1 MIKARITGYPSEVT
15 QATQDLTKCFDV
27 IKVSNQNKDRNSSF
41 VRVYVDL
48 KLKEIE
54 SHE

>member
-15 QATQDLTKCFDV
+15 QATKDLNKCFDV
-27 IKVSNQNKDRNSSF
+27 LKVSNQNKDRNSSF

-48 KLKEIE
+48 KLKEE
-54 SHE
+54 NCHD

>member
-1 MIKARITGYPSEVT
+1 MIKAKITGCPLEIT
-15 QATQDLTKCFDV
+15 QATKDLAKCFNV
-27 IKVSNQNKDRNSSF
+27 VKVSNQNKDRNSSY

-48 KLKEIE
+48 KLKENE